1 LGAFAPRIFE
11 FAARGDPAAVE
22 LMQAAAFHVDALASR
37 LVAVGA
43 ERIALVGGCA
53 SFVKQWLGESTGA
66 HLVEP
71 LGDALQGAL
80 HIARSAARPHAQ
92 VA

>member
-11 FAARGDPAAVE
+11 FAARGDAAAVE
-22 LMQAAAFHVDALASR
+22 LMQDAAFHVDALAAR

-43 ERIALVGGCA
+43 DRIALVGGCA
-53 SFVKQWLGESTGA
+53 KFVKQWLGASTTA

-71 LGDALQGAL
+71 LGDAVQGAL
-80 HIARSAARPHAQ
+80 HIARAAAAPHAQ